1 MRKTHPPFSGA
12 AGRRFCA
19 ATILGFALI
28 AAFAWADTYPRQPG
42 VDAVHYV
49 FRLTVGD
56 DSDMIGGET
65 TVTLKFTADS
75 LKEVYLDLTSA
86 VEGKGMT
93 VSSVTS
99 GGNPVPFTHDKN
111 RLRLPLPATSR
122 AGQEVSFTIIY
133 KGVPAEGLRLIKNI
147 HGDRSVFSENW
158 PNRARQWL
166 PMIDHPY
173 DKATGEFLVTAPAHY
188 QVVANGLLIEE
199 LDLGNGQRRTHWKQ
213 SVPISSWLFA
223 LGVARFAVH
232 HAEPVRGVPLQT
244 WVFPKDREKGYELFE
259 ATSRRAVE
267 FFSDRIA
274 PYPYEKL
281 ANVQAAGL
289 GGGTEHASEIYY
301 GEKGV
306 SAGRAPVVHEIAHQW
321 WGDAVT
327 ESDWDDVWLSEG
339 FATYFTHLYNEH
351 YEGRDSF
358 VAGLKRDIMTVLEA
372 EKKMPDT
379 PIIHRNLSDMRRV
392 LNRFVYQKGSWVLH
406 MMRALVGTETF
417 WNGIREY
424 YRLYLNRN
432 VSTEDFRRVMEKAS
446 GLDLKWFFDQ
456 WLTRSGVPRLQG
468 SWRYDAGRK
477 QVEVSLEQ
485 TQTGDPYRLLV
496 DIGLVPAAGASRRVE
511 RVELKDRKGTFA
523 FAAEA
528 EPVSVVLDPDTWLL
542 MEAGPF
548 ARGN

>member
-1 MRKTHPPFSGA
+1 
-12 AGRRFCA
+12 
-19 ATILGFALI
+19 
-28 AAFAWADTYPRQPG
+28 
-42 VDAVHYV
+42 
-49 FRLTVGD
+49 
-56 DSDMIGGET
+56 
-65 TVTLKFTADS
+65 
-75 LKEVYLDLTSA
+75 
-86 VEGKGMT
+86 
-93 VSSVTS
+93 
-99 GGNPVPFTHDKN
+99 
-111 RLRLPLPATSR
+111 
-122 AGQEVSFTIIY
+122 
-133 KGVPAEGLRLIKNI
+133 
-147 HGDRSVFSENW
+147 
-158 PNRARQWL
+158 
-166 PMIDHPY
+166 
-173 DKATGEFLVTAPAHY
+173 
-188 QVVANGLLIEE
+188 
-199 LDLGNGQRRTHWKQ
+199 
-213 SVPISSWLFA
+213 
-223 LGVARFAVH
+223 
-232 HAEPVRGVPLQT
+232 
-244 WVFPKDREKGYELFE
+244 
-259 ATSRRAVE
+259 VE

-306 SAGRAPVVHEIAHQW
+306 TAGRAPVVHEIAHQW

-351 YEGRDSF
+351 YEGRDAF
-358 VAGLKRDIMTVLEA
+358 VAGLKRDIVTVLES

-392 LNRFVYQKGSWVLH
+392 LNRFVYQKGGWVLH
-406 MMRALVGTETF
+406 MMRTLVGTETF

-424 YRLYLNRN
+424 YRLYVNRN

-485 TQTGDPYRLLV
+485 TQTGEPYRLLV
-496 DIGLVPAAGASRRVE
+496 DIGLVPAAGGPRRVE
-511 RVELKDRKGTFA
+511 RIDLKVRKAAFV
-523 FAAEA
+523 FAADA

-542 MEAGPF
+542 METGPF
-548 ARGN
+548 SKGN